1 MRILKIIGL
10 LSCLL
15 GGFLALSYW
24 GLSFPERLAQEGA
37 PDGIRVVLVDFPSD
51 PNIVTFDPSLVTA
64 DELFAFG
71 RQLCGD
77 TPVVSELEP
86 TLIDKLRDHQRASIV
101 CGL

>member
-24 GLSFPERLAQEGA
+24 GLSFPERLAQEKA
-37 PDGIRVVLVDFPSD
+37 PDGLRVVLVDFPSD
-51 PNIVTFDPSLVTA
+51 PNIVSYDPNLISK
-64 DELFAFG
+64 DDLFNFG

-77 TPVVSELEP
+77 PPVVSELEP
-86 TLIDKLRDHQRASIV
+86 TFIDKLRDHQRASIV
-101 CGL
+101 CG